1 MVGIPHLT
9 GKQKIYT
16 AVVILVCEPG
26 AIEKRLESA
35 YHSAIAS
42 VDPQLDLPPEL
53 VKEFVQI
60 RDELRKEF
68 VFPSASSSSE
78 AERRR
83 WAARLATR
91 IVAFYD
97 ILARTK

>member
-1 MVGIPHLT
+1 MVGVPHLT

-16 AVVILVCEPG
+16 ALVVLVCEPG
-26 AIEKRLESA
+26 SVEKRLEA
-35 YHSAIAS
+35 AFHRALAS

-53 VKEFVQI
+53 AGEFIKI
-60 RDELRKEF
+60 RDELRKEIL
-68 VFPSASSSSE
+68 FPASARPE

-83 WAARLATR
+83 WATSMATR

-97 ILARTK
+97 GLARTK